1 MKYSRIVAEFYRRV
15 WAVRE
20 ETLVS
25 MRDLINQQSA
35 GAKWSR
41 EEIGERIE
49 ASNLASGYVEHESLE
64 ARYLSLDKQGRDLS
78 QPMVAGN
85 KRDRSQQGRN
95 NAAPGSVAVI
105 PMIGI
110 ISHRMSMMSEV
121 SGGGGGSTQA
131 LTAQFRQAI
140 EDTNCKAIIF
150 DVDSPGGSIEGVVEL
165 SSEIYNARKTK
176 PITAVC
182 NAMAC
187 SAAYWLASAASE
199 VVCSPSGN
207 CGSIGVYMM
216 LQDAS
221 EALKNE
227 GIKITILKAGKY
239 KAEGH
244 PAEPLTDDARNFL
257 QGQVDTVYSMFVKA
271 VAQQRGVSQGSVRD
285 GMGQGRSLLA
295 TDAVKANLADR
306 TGTLDSVLARLLGRP
321 GTARKSFSEDGAE
334 VGEPGWSQSLSRRR
348 RELVLAAAGWAPGD
362 TSWAPRDYLDALNRR
377 RRELDLVAGVIGP
390 ISRGSGD
397 WRERLARRRRE
408 LELL

>member
-20 ETLVS
+20 ETLLS

-35 GAKWSR
+35 GAKWGP
-41 EEIGERIE
+41 EEIRERIE
-49 ASNLASGYVEHESLE
+49 ASNLARGYVEHESIE

-85 KRDRSQQGRN
+85 NRDRSQQGGRN
-95 NAAPGSVAVI
+95 QAAPGSVAVI

-131 LTAQFRQAI
+131 LTAQFRQALG
-140 EDTNCKAIIF
+140 DTNCKAIVF
-150 DVDSPGGSIEGVVEL
+150 DVDSPGGSVEGVTEL
-165 SSEIYNARKTK
+165 ASEIYSARKQK

-182 NAMAC
+182 NGMAC

-199 VVCSPSGN
+199 LVCTPSGQ
-207 CGSIGVYMM
+207 CGSIGVYMVM
-216 LQDAS
+216 QDAS

-257 QGQVDTVYSMFVKA
+257 QGQVDTIYSMFVKA

-306 TGTLDSVLARLLGRP
+306 TGTLDSVLARLLARP
-321 GTARKSFSEDGAE
+321 GAARRSALEDGAE
-334 VGEPGWSQSLSRRR
+334 VREGAWSQSLSRRHH
-348 RELVLAAAGWAPGD
+348 ELVLAAAGHAPSH
-362 TSWAPRDYLDALNRR
+362 TSEAPPRGDYLQTLN
-377 RRELDLVAGVIGP
+377 
-390 ISRGSGD
+390 
-397 WRERLARRRRE
+397 RRRRE